1 MKLFDLILEK
11 KEYSDTDVIDFN
23 EIDIYHEYNKLN
35 DLLFDGK
42 LSRVPIILNNRKNA
56 HGTVKSTIN
65 RRTGEINI
73 QSLSMS
79 KFLNVPY
86 KFFKDV
92 LAHEMIHVSLL
103 QRNIN
108 AGHDWRFVR
117 EMDRINKMGLGFNI
131 SVTTDSSMLDDFEV
145 STKKNVVLIFC
156 VINING
162 REKYVAVMREN
173 VYTDQ
178 GSQISKIF
186 NQTVKSGK
194 YKEVVLEFYKS
205 DEPYLQKLK
214 IQRSFMRSIGYEKIP
229 DERIDGLIEKSIKVS
244 ECVIL
249 PGKDPQW
256 SGDAPNYSWKLI

>member
-162 REKYVAVMREN
+162 REKYVAVIR
-173 VYTDQ
+173 
-178 GSQISKIF
+178 
-186 NQTVKSGK
+186 
-194 YKEVVLEFYKS
+194 
-205 DEPYLQKLK
+205 
-214 IQRSFMRSIGYEKIP
+214 
-229 DERIDGLIEKSIKVS
+229 
-244 ECVIL
+244 
-249 PGKDPQW
+249 
-256 SGDAPNYSWKLI
+256 